1 VLVFN
6 GERVFLS
13 GEVDP
18 EWLHDGTAG
27 GLGVVEESVPVGQET
42 VAGAHGLTHGS
53 QVLRGQQPRLPAP
66 RVQVGVGTEEG
77 LIGSRLHNT
86 RAISQLPST

>member
-1 VLVFN
+1 MLVFN
-6 GERVFLS
+6 GERVFLG

-27 GLGVVEESVPVGQET
+27 GLGVVEECVPVGQET
-42 VAGAHGLTHGS
+42 VAGAHGLPHGP
-53 QVLRGQQPRLPAP
+53 QVLRGQQPRFPAP

-77 LIGSRLHNT
+77 LVGRRLHT
-86 RAISQLPST
+86 GTISQPPST